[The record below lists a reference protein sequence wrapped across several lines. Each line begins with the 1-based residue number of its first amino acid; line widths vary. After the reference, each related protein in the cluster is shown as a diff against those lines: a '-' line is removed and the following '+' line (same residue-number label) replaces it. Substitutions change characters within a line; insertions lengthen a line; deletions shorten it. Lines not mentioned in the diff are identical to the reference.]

1 MEFVVALSFRYP
13 TLNSTSLLPPT
24 PPTPPFLYSA
34 ALSFVLHLDK
44 HLATIVAEHGRA
56 TYASLFGVVFCET
69 GLVLTP
75 FLPGDSLLFA
85 CGALSAL
92 GSLDLA
98 TLLVVFLTSA
108 FLGDAANYAAGK
120 FLGAAAVSKGL
131 VKQEFVRKTEKFYA
145 KHGARTVV
153 LARFVPIVRTFAP
166 FVAGIAAMP
175 YSTFSAFNAVGALV
189 WVLSLTLAGAAF
201 GNLPLVKDN
210 FGAVVL
216 GIVAVSLV
224 PLVFEAFA
232 KDDDDEEDEGGEQA
246 GGKGRAGASA

>member
-1 MEFVVALSFRYP
+1 M
-13 TLNSTSLLPPT
+13 
-24 PPTPPFLYSA
+24 
-34 ALSFVLHLDK
+34 LHLDK
-44 HLATIVAEHGRA
+44 HLASIVAEHGRA
-56 TYASLFGVVFCET
+56 TYAILFGVVFCET

-131 VKQEFVRKTEKFYA
+131 VKQEFVAKTEKFYR

-232 KDDDDEEDEGGEQA
+232 KDEDEDDEE
-246 GGKGRAGASA
+246 GRAGAAAA

>member
-1 MEFVVALSFRYP
+1 M
-13 TLNSTSLLPPT
+13 
-24 PPTPPFLYSA
+24 
-34 ALSFVLHLDK
+34 LHLDK
-44 HLATIVAEHGRA
+44 HLASIVAQHGRA
-56 TYASLFGVVFCET
+56 TYGILFGVVFCET

-98 TLLVVFLTSA
+98 TLLAVFLTSA
-108 FLGDAANYAAGK
+108 FLGDAVNYAAGK

-131 VKQEFVRKTEKFYA
+131 VKRDFVKKTEKFYR

-175 YSTFSAFNAVGALV
+175 YSTFSLFNAVGALV

-232 KDDDDEEDEGGEQA
+232 KDEDEDEGKEGETGQA
-246 GGKGRAGASA
+246 GGKGSTAAA

>member
-1 MEFVVALSFRYP
+1 M
-13 TLNSTSLLPPT
+13 
-24 PPTPPFLYSA
+24 
-34 ALSFVLHLDK
+34 
-44 HLATIVAEHGRA
+44 
-56 TYASLFGVVFCET
+56 
-69 GLVLTP
+69 
-75 FLPGDSLLFA
+75 PGDSLLFA

-98 TLLVVFLTSA
+98 TLLVIFLASA

-120 FLGAAAVSKGL
+120 FLGSAAVSKGL
-131 VKQEFVRKTEKFYA
+131 VKQEFVKKTEKFYA

-175 YSTFSAFNAVGALV
+175 YSTFSMFNAVGALV

-216 GIVAVSLV
+216 GIVAVSLA

-232 KDDDDEEDEGGEQA
+232 KDEGEEDEGEAAG
-246 GGKGRAGASA
+246 GGKGAGAAA

>member
-1 MEFVVALSFRYP
+1 MFFFFFLFIFD
-13 TLNSTSLLPPT
+13 LNKYHHHHQKKIRKKKKKIP
-24 PPTPPFLYSA
+24 A

-44 HLATIVAEHGRA
+44 HLASIVAKHGTA
-56 TYASLFGVVFCET
+56 TYAILFGVVFCET

-108 FLGDAANYAAGK
+108 FLGDAVNYAAGK
-120 FLGAAAVSKGL
+120 FLGSAAVSKGL
-131 VKQEFVRKTEKFYA
+131 VKQEFVSKTEKFYA

-201 GNLPLVKDN
+201 GNLPAVRDN

-224 PLVFEAFA
+224 PLVFEALA
-232 KDDDDEEDEGGEQA
+232 GGGDGGEDEEGEEGK
-246 GGKGRAGASA
+246 GGKKVAAA